1 MNLPNL
7 GRGRAAALI
16 VIGLGCLLVAVG
28 LGDQLLPADRAD
40 RADQADQAGRADQA
54 DQGGQADQADQGDR
68 VGRADQAG
76 PRSAELLVP
85 ASEAAWVS
93 FEPGG
98 APDGRLRAGD
108 TGGGAVTYLKF
119 EVPVSPA
126 PGGPR
131 PRLRLTGAGRPLPGL
146 VELVAV
152 PDTGWDP
159 ATLRWENA
167 PMLGPVVQSVRP
179 DQDATVTFDVTGVL
193 GPAAAPGVY
202 AFAVTVPPDHGHAE
216 FVGPGGGPGEPEL
229 RLPPGPPTEAFPHR
243 PEPSPD
249 RPQCG
254 VDELLVP
261 SCGVLWGAAP
271 AGHTG
276 SPRVAALAEFEAET
290 GRRQD
295 IYHAYHR
302 AQALFPTEQERAIAA
317 GGRLLFLNWKPLR
330 WSWAQIAAG
339 HPEADSYLD
348 RLADHIN
355 RTFPEPFFF
364 TVHHE
369 PENDVRPAAGSG
381 WQAGDY
387 AAMYRYVVERLR
399 SRGVDNLVTVVA
411 YLAYVPWNARPWF
424 PDLYPGDDVVDWIA
438 WDTYAYSD
446 PGYGYGDFAEMMN
459 RRSARYPSWP
469 GFYNWATDQ
478 FPGKPFM
485 LAEWGVWYSDRNPG
499 HMARFYDS
507 VARQAPLFP
516 RVKAFV
522 YFDTPGDQRAR
533 DSRPAATGAGLAAY
547 RRLGGYPYFQVALT
561 RAGR

>member
-7 GRGRAAALI
+7 GRGRAAA
-16 VIGLGCLLVAVG
+16 VIITGLGCVLVAAG
-28 LGDQLLPADRAD
+28 LGDPPDRHPLPASQRNPT
-40 RADQADQAGRADQA
+40 G
-54 DQGGQADQADQGDR
+54 
-68 VGRADQAG
+68 
-76 PRSAELLVP
+76 AELRVP
-85 ASEAAWVS
+85 ASDATWVS
-93 FEPGG
+93 FEPAG

-126 PGGPR
+126 PGGPGT
-131 PRLRLTGAGRPLPGL
+131 RLRLTGAEQPLPEL

-167 PMLGPVVQSVRP
+167 PVLGPVVQSVRP
-179 DQDATVTFDVTGVL
+179 DQDGTVTFDVSGVL

-202 AFAVTVPPDHGHAE
+202 AFAVTVPPDRGHAV
-216 FVGPGGGPGEPEL
+216 FVGPDGDPGEPEL
-229 RLPPGPPTEAFPHR
+229 RLPRGHDASLPPGPPVEAYPGTLPFPYL

-249 RPQCG
+249 PSRCAVG
-254 VDELLVP
+254 ELLVP

-276 SPRVAALAEFEAET
+276 SPRAAALAEFEAET

-302 AQALFPTEQERAIAA
+302 AQALFPTEEERAIAA

-339 HPEADSYLD
+339 HPEVDSYLD

-355 RTFPEPFFF
+355 RTYPEPFFF

-369 PENDVRPAAGSG
+369 PENDVRPARGSG

-387 AAMYRYVVERLR
+387 AAMFRYVVERLR

-411 YLAYVPWNARPWF
+411 YMAYVPWNARPWF
-424 PDLYPGDDVVDWIA
+424 PELYPGDDVVDWIA

-459 RRSARYPSWP
+459 RRSSRYPDWP

-485 LAEWGVWYSDRNPG
+485 LAEWGVWHSRRNPG

-507 VARQAPLFP
+507 VARQTPLFP
-516 RVKAFV
+516 RMKALV

-533 DSRPAATGAGLAAY
+533 DSRPTATGAGLAAY
-547 RRLGGYPYFQVALT
+547 QRLGGYPYFQVELT
-561 RAGR
+561 PPESAGR